1 MPKKIEKRAFVFYAS
16 YLDVIEEF
24 PEERRGKIAMALI
37 EYGLDDCTADD
48 SLAILALNPEERIVL
63 SPIIEAVDV
72 QKRRYVNKQMINGA
86 INLVREKM
94 IETID
99 LTSDSNNT
107 VLEKYQYIIE
117 TLEQKLDGVTRHNL
131 DIFPQEIAQMLPK
144 GLHEKFYARFAI
156 KTWEEQFRRM
166 IDEHVRNNPKSY
178 GWVTS
183 DTKELVYKDV
193 VNDFLKNGKL
203 TSETSVYFDKYK
215 NSTWK
220 GTGL

>member
-24 PEERRGKIAMALI
+24 PEERRKKIAMALI
-37 EYGLDDCTADD
+37 EYGLDDCTAGD
-48 SLAILALNPEERIVL
+48 SIAILSLNPEERIAL
-63 SPIIEAVDV
+63 SPVIEAVDV

-86 INLVREKM
+86 INLVREKI
-94 IETID
+94 IETMD
-99 LTSDSNNT
+99 FASDNNNI

-131 DIFPQEIAQMLPK
+131 DILPQEIVQMIPK
-144 GLHEKFYARFAI
+144 ELHEKFYARFTI

-166 IDEHVRNNPKSY
+166 IDEHVKNNSKY
-178 GWVTS
+178 YEWVTS
-183 DTKELVYKDV
+183 DTKELIYKDI

-203 TSETSVYFDKYK
+203 TFETPVYFNKYK
-215 NSTWK
+215 NSAGK
-220 GTGL
+220 GAEL